1 MKLNELRSGAAG
13 VQELVDAMH
22 QQHRTTQALVA
33 ETLLRSL
40 RRWANECI
48 ADQRVD
54 ARNHRTEPTGPP
66 PRNSSTQ
73 GQVTAG

>member
-33 ETLLRSL
+33 ETLLRAM
-40 RRWANECI
+40 RRWANESI
-48 ADQRVD
+48 EQNRLD
-54 ARNHRTEPTGPP
+54 
-66 PRNSSTQ
+66 PRNE
-73 GQVTAG
+73 TAARKVKRLLDDKDLAPFTC

>member
-33 ETLLRSL
+33 ETLLRAM
-40 RRWANECI
+40 RRWANESI
-48 ADQRVD
+48 EQNRLD
-54 ARNHRTEPTGPP
+54 
-66 PRNSSTQ
+66 PRNA
-73 GQVTAG
+73 TAARKVKLLLDDKDLALFTC

>member
-33 ETLLRSL
+33 ETLLRAM
-40 RRWANECI
+40 RRWANESI
-48 ADQRVD
+48 EQNRQD
-54 ARNHRTEPTGPP
+54 
-66 PRNSSTQ
+66 PRNE
-73 GQVTAG
+73 TAARKVKLLLDDKDLALFTC

>member
-33 ETLLRSL
+33 ETRLRAM
-40 RRWANECI
+40 RRWANESI
-48 ADQRVD
+48 EQNRLD
-54 ARNHRTEPTGPP
+54 
-66 PRNSSTQ
+66 PRNE
-73 GQVTAG
+73 TAARKVKLLLDDKDLALFTC

>member
-33 ETLLRSL
+33 ETLLRAM
-40 RRWANECI
+40 RRWANESI
-48 ADQRVD
+48 EQNRLD
-54 ARNHRTEPTGPP
+54 
-66 PRNSSTQ
+66 PRNE
-73 GQVTAG
+73 TAARKVKRLLDDKDLALFTC

>member
-54 ARNHRTEPTGPP
+54 ARNE
-66 PRNSSTQ
+66 
-73 GQVTAG
+73 TAARKVKLLLDDKDLALFTC

>member
-33 ETLLRSL
+33 ETLLRAM
-40 RRWANECI
+40 RRWANESSEQNRL
-48 ADQRVD
+48 D
-54 ARNHRTEPTGPP
+54 
-66 PRNSSTQ
+66 PRNE
-73 GQVTAG
+73 TAARKVKLLLDDKDLALFTC